1 MEVNSIPIV
10 KPCQYSHWRITGG
23 SMKSEI
29 GSLILGDKASMIAD
43 MSRLALQPPA
53 IQQNEAGA
61 HPASFADSMVAAVR
75 SVDASERA
83 ASDKMADVES
93 GKSDD
98 LVGAMLMTQEASLSF
113 SALVQVRNKVVG
125 AVDDLLK
132 MPL

>member
-1 MEVNSIPIV
+1 
-10 KPCQYSHWRITGG
+10 
-23 SMKSEI
+23 MKSEI

-43 MSRLALQPPA
+43 MSRLALQPPT
-53 IQQNEAGA
+53 IQQNDAGA
-61 HPASFADSMVAAVR
+61 HTASFADSMVAAVR